1 MKIALLST
9 GTELTR
15 GELVNTNVAWLSER
29 LTALGASVVEHV
41 VVDDDRE
48 RIESALR
55 RLSEFADVIISTGG
69 LGPTTDDLTTEV
81 VAKTLGASLF
91 RDEPSIEK
99 MKRRFE
105 KFGRVMSPSN
115 EKQAYFPIG
124 ATVLSNDQGTAPG
137 FSVKL
142 GKSMLYVLP
151 GVPREMKPM
160 VEEHIAKALGFVRTS
175 AQIHLRSF
183 GLPESTLGDKLA
195 GLEEAYPGVV
205 IGYRAH
211 FPEVEVK
218 VFAQAASEDEAHA
231 LAERV
236 ATIVRE
242 RVGDSIYGGKDD
254 SLPQVVLH
262 ELETAKMTLGVAESC
277 SGGLVG
283 HLLTQ
288 IPGASRVLIADV
300 VAYANAAKTEFLGVP
315 PELIEA
321 HGAVSEEVALAMA
334 RGIKARAKTSFG
346 LSITGVAGP
355 DGGTEAKPVGTVI
368 IAAVGPTTESVERYR
383 FPWSR
388 DFVQKISAHSGLW
401 KVRMLA
407 HQERAAATEKRGSR
421 S

>member
-29 LTALGASVVEHV
+29 LTALGASVLEHV

-81 VAKTLGASLF
+81 VAKTLGVGLF

-115 EKQAYFPIG
+115 EKQGYFPIG

-142 GKSMLYVLP
+142 GKSTLYVLP

-160 VEEHIAKALGFVRTS
+160 VEEHIAGTLSLSVLRTT

-218 VFAQAASEDEAHA
+218 VFARAASETEALA

-236 ATIVRE
+236 AAVVRE
-242 RVGDSIYGGKDD
+242 RVGDSIYGGKEDC
-254 SLPQVVLH
+254 LPQLVLS
-262 ELETAKMTLGVAESC
+262 ELENAKMTLGVAESC

-401 KVRMLA
+401 KVLMLA
-407 HQERAAATEKRGSR
+407 RKESSKT
-421 S
+421 